1 MHSIVPSIQLRIP
14 CLTPLQRNPKISR
27 TAMKF
32 LEYPN
37 GYSSD
42 RDKQGAK
49 RKPLIIHLALKPCS
63 GTPRCILTPKLP
75 TSFYPLPPK
84 PAPILIQPR
93 YYRILLIIGV
103 LPLGFIWTSKPRAV
117 DSFYCHLRMSEMCH
131 WPEGIQRI

>member
-1 MHSIVPSIQLRIP
+1 MHSIVPSIQLRIL
-14 CLTPLQRNPKISR
+14 CLTPLQSNPW

-37 GYSSD
+37 GYSD

-49 RKPLIIHLALKPCS
+49 RKPLFIHLALRPCS
-63 GTPRCILTPKLP
+63 GTPCCILTPKLP

-84 PAPILIQPR
+84 PATILQPR

-103 LPLGFIWTSKPRAV
+103 LPFGFIWTSKPRAV
-117 DSFYCHLRMSEMCH
+117 DSFYCHLRISEMCH
-131 WPEGIQRI
+131 WPGGIQKI